1 MNVVIS
7 EATVVD
13 DDLVAAFARLIPQ
26 LSSSNPAP
34 DRNALAAIVDNP
46 DVFLFLA
53 RDADDAKDDERGRI
67 IGSLTLVTFRI
78 PTGLRAWIEDVV
90 VDDAIRRSGAATKLT
105 TTALAKA
112 KELGVATVD
121 LTSRPSRE
129 AANALYQKLGF
140 ELRNSNLYRY
150 AL

>member
-1 MNVVIS
+1 MNVEVS

-13 DDLVAAFARLIPQ
+13 DDLVEAFARLIPQ
-26 LSSSNPAP
+26 LSSSNPP
-34 DRNALAAIVDNP
+34 PERNALAAIVDNP

-53 RDADDAKDDERGRI
+53 RDRDDADRI

-78 PTGLRAWIEDVV
+78 PTGLRAFIEDVV
-90 VDDAIRRSGAATKLT
+90 VDDNVRRSGAATKLT
-105 TTALAKA
+105 TAALAKA

-140 ELRNSNLYRY
+140 ELRNSNLYRF

>member
-1 MNVVIS
+1 MNVEIC

-26 LSSSNPAP
+26 LSSSNPPP

-46 DVFLFLA
+46 DVYVFLA
-53 RDADDAKDDERGRI
+53 RDRDDADRI

-78 PTGLRAWIEDVV
+78 PTGLRAFIEDVV
-90 VDDAIRRSGAATKLT
+90 VDGNTRRSGAATKLT
-105 TTALAKA
+105 NAALAKA
-112 KELGVATVD
+112 KQLGVSTVD

-140 ELRNSNLYRY
+140 ELRNSNLYRF

>member
-1 MNVVIS
+1 MNLEIS
-7 EATVVD
+7 EAAVVD
-13 DDLVAAFARLIPQ
+13 DELVAAFARLIPQ
-26 LSSSNPAP
+26 LSSSNPPP
-34 DRNALAAIVDNP
+34 DRNALAAIVDDP

-53 RDADDAKDDERGRI
+53 RDADDAGRI

-90 VDDAIRRSGAATKLT
+90 VDDAVRRSGAATALT

-140 ELRNSNLYRY
+140 ELRNSNLYRF

>member
-1 MNVVIS
+1 MNVEIS
-7 EATVVD
+7 EATVAD

-26 LSSSNPAP
+26 LSSSNPPP

-53 RDADDAKDDERGRI
+53 RDRDDDDRV

-78 PTGLRAWIEDVV
+78 PTGLRAFIEDVV
-90 VDDAIRRSGAATKLT
+90 VDENTRRSRAGWKMTEA
-105 TTALAKA
+105 ALAKA
-112 KELGVATVD
+112 KELGVTTVD

-129 AANALYQKLGF
+129 AANAMYQKMGF
-140 ELRNSNLYRY
+140 ELRNSNLYRF